1 MNDEELNQI
10 ISRTDQEVGLFRDI
24 DIKRERDAVES
35 WRLAGNRGKPPP
47 PLMQFE
53 ELPEC
58 YQTDEPFEVKELED
72 VLEGRGQRRRN
83 VVNYNDGLS
92 DEQWAMVR
100 TFMFFISQYL
110 NTSSTSIRL
119 SRMGKTCKSLQNV
132 LVARRIGGWRIN
144 S

>member
-58 YQTDEPFEVKELED
+58 YQTDEPFEVEELED

-83 VVNYNDGLS
+83 IVNYNDGPS
-92 DEQWAMVR
+92 DEQWAMVS
-100 TFMFFISQYL
+100 TFMLLISQCL
-110 NTSSTSIRL
+110 TTSSTLIRL
-119 SRMGKTCKSLQNV
+119 SRRGKTCRSLQNV
-132 LVARRIGGWRIN
+132 PVARRIDGRQIN
-144 S
+144 F